1 MRSVSYDHF
10 YAYEELTDTLR
21 TWSEEASNLCT
32 LESIGK
38 SYEGRDIWLVTV
50 TNTETGAHLDK
61 PGFLIEANI
70 HSMEWTGCTAALHL
84 VHRLLVGHGK
94 DDLVTRALDTR
105 VFYVI
110 PRLNPD
116 GAERGLEERRFIRSS
131 VQRFDASSDH
141 VRSVSVSSS

>member
-1 MRSVSYDHF
+1 MRTTVTSP
-10 YAYEELTDTLR
+10 
-21 TWSEEASNLCT
+21 TWIPGSIRPTTREPGSAMHSCAPTSSTKSATTGGGAPGRENSCA

-50 TNTETGAHLDK
+50 TNTETGAHLHK

-84 VHRLLVGHGK
+84 IHRLLTGHGT

-110 PRLNPD
+110 PRLKPD
-116 GAERGLEERRFIRSS
+116 GAERG
-131 VQRFDASSDH
+131 
-141 VRSVSVSSS
+141 

>member
-1 MRSVSYDHF
+1 MLAVSYDHF
-10 YAYEELTDTLR
+10 YSYEELSRTLR
-21 TWSEEASNLCT
+21 TWAEEASKLCS
-32 LESIGK
+32 LESIGT

-50 TNTETGAHLDK
+50 TNTETGDHLDK

-70 HSMEWTGCTAALHL
+70 HSTEWTGCTAALHL
-84 VHRLLVGHGK
+84 IHRLLTEYGT

-116 GAERGLEERRFIRSS
+116 GAERGLAERRFIR
-131 VQRFDASSDH
+131 
-141 VRSVSVSSS
+141 